1 MIVHRNRLKLC
12 FEQPTGIYQEMERE
26 NENWASPVTRY
37 NDADMRDRSRS
48 QTGLVAGYT
57 NADIEEDTTV
67 VDEADQLDADQ
78 SDIVERRSRRTRA
91 PPMWYG
97 DFVEH

>member
-1 MIVHRNRLKLC
+1 M
-12 FEQPTGIYQEMERE
+12 GRE
-26 NENWASPVTRY
+26 SENWASPVTRY
-37 NDADMRDRSRS
+37 NDADMGDRSRS
-48 QTGLVAGYT
+48 QAGLIAGYT

-91 PPMWYG
+91 PPMLYG